1 MLHGHGAPF
10 PGFPLLTSRVGQNCI
25 FTPYMTVYF
34 GDFPANNIYR
44 MYTVYWERKRER
56 ERERY
61 VVISG
66 SINQFHTS
74 TLYVYVWPILY
85 VYHMVYGSGQPYMYT
100 VWFWPTLYVYRMV
113 LANPNTSAEFL
124 HGHRSQFEEVP
135 SSYPMLSPP
144 CPVLDLRCVRVS
156 LWRSSMSRGWGER
169 ARVIVTFMNEQQGVR
184 WACAC
189 HCDVHERAAGDE
201 VSVRVSLWRL
211 ITSSRGWGERARV
224 IVTSMNEQGMRWACA
239 CNCDVH
245 QWAAGDE
252 VSVRVSLWRPWT
264 SSRGRDQVL
273 NSSVPWDTPTVSAMS
288 LNY

>member
-169 ARVIVTFMNEQQGVR
+169 ARVIVT
-184 WACAC
+184 
-189 HCDVHERAAGDE
+189 
-201 VSVRVSLWRL
+201 
-211 ITSSRGWGERARV
+211 
-224 IVTSMNEQGMRWACA
+224 SMNEQGMRWACA